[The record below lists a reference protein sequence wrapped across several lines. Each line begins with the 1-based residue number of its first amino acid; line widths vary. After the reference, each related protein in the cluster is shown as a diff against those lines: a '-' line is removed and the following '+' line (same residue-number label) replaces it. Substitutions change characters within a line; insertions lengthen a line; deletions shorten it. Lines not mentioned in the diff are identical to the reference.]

1 MRGWYTMKKL
11 AGLLLLLVLAAVP
24 AAAAA
29 FQPQSASTVAG
40 LTLRYYRSY
49 TSMVK
54 TFNSTYQKAV
64 QVGVDN
70 RTLSKALALYENA
83 TKEIAIAKNLSNGGC
98 ILASLG
104 DYFVFL
110 HVRLAYVDIT
120 NALNILENAIA
131 AKEKSGV

>member
-1 MRGWYTMKKL
+1 MKKL
-11 AGLLLLLVLAAVP
+11 AGMLLLLILVAVP
-24 AAAAA
+24 VTAAA
-29 FQPQSASTVAG
+29 FSPQSASTVAG

-49 TSMVK
+49 TSMVQ

-70 RTLSKALALYENA
+70 QTLSKALALYENA
-83 TKEIAIAKNLSNGGC
+83 TKEIAVAKNLSNGGC

-120 NALNILENAIA
+120 NAINLLQNAIA
-131 AKEKSGV
+131 ARENGS